1 MTVNLAGE
9 IMPNEWAE
17 VYRWFGWTDNCCP
30 KDISD
35 ALEAAAGE
43 EIDLLVN
50 SPGGDLFSAREMLS
64 ALRLYGGK
72 VTARVTSIAASA
84 ATVAMM
90 GADLIL
96 AEPYATICI
105 HNPSC
110 YAEGDA
116 GEHRKTAIEL
126 DVHRDSIIEAYL
138 LHSSRSREELAAQ
151 MAKDIWMTAQE
162 AADYGIV
169 DRVTEAEDTG
179 RIAAAKSYRGA
190 PPQKMVDAYR
200 AAKDAE
206 RAKAAE
212 AERAREELAL
222 YLATCD

>member
-9 IMPNEWAE
+9 IMPNDWADA
-17 VYRWFGWTDNCCP
+17 YRWFGLADNCCP
-30 KDISD
+30 KDITD
-35 ALEAAAGE
+35 AIETAGGE
-43 EIDLLVN
+43 EIELLVN

-64 ALRLYGGK
+64 ALRMYGGK
-72 VTARVTSIAASA
+72 VTARVISIAASA

-90 GADLIL
+90 GADLVL

-116 GEHRKTAIEL
+116 GAHRKTAKEL

-151 MAKDIWMTAQE
+151 MEKDIWMTAQE
-162 AADYGIV
+162 AMDYGIV
-169 DRVTEAEDTG
+169 DRLTEAQDAG

-190 PPQKMVDAYR
+190 PPQKMMDAYR

-206 RAKAAE
+206 REKAAE
-212 AERAREELAL
+212 DERAREELAL